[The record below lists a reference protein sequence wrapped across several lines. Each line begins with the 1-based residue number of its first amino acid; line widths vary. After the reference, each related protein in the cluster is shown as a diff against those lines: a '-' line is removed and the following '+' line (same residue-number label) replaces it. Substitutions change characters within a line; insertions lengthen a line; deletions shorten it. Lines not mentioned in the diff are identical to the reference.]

1 MHLDYLI
8 SDLALITIAAGV
20 VTLIFKKLKL
30 PIVLGYIVAGFLISP
45 NFTYLPTVVESADI
59 HVWANIGVVFLMFGL
74 GLEDVYK
81 RQEQGLCPHVK
92 NPAFHANVIK
102 LRNIEK
108 SQIEKYGFFLLK
120 SVDNSHDLCGRFY
133 QILRS
138 GR

>member
-1 MHLDYLI
+1 MKGI
-8 SDLALITIAAGV
+8 KEK
-20 VTLIFKKLKL
+20 TLIEEHYRELLNIMDTLK
-30 PIVLGYIVAGFLISP
+30 V
-45 NFTYLPTVVESADI
+45 
-59 HVWANIGVVFLMFGL
+59 
-74 GLEDVYK
+74 
-81 RQEQGLCPHVK
+81 
-92 NPAFHANVIK
+92 NVIK

>member
-1 MHLDYLI
+1 MKARENMTVI
-8 SDLALITIAAGV
+8 KKNRKVIAV
-20 VTLIFKKLKL
+20 I
-30 PIVLGYIVAGFLISP
+30 
-45 NFTYLPTVVESADI
+45 
-59 HVWANIGVVFLMFGL
+59 
-74 GLEDVYK
+74 
-81 RQEQGLCPHVK
+81 C
-92 NPAFHANVIK
+92 ANVIK